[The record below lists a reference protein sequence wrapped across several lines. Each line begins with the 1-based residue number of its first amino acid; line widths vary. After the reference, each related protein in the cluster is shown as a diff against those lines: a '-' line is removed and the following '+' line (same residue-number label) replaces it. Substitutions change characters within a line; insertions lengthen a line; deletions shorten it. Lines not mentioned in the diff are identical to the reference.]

1 MSPPL
6 YFLPTTIVKIHFLN
20 NESNTVWE
28 HIEKAGRCTSNGQAF
43 SDFLTMT
50 VCALSGGQMEDQ
62 YLQAVKRYSEGEKG
76 KRGCDHLANAFA
88 ALIQAM
94 ETTRVDILGDIFQGA
109 ITFGEHGQFFTPE
122 PICSLLAQ
130 MTAGSPQS
138 VYDPC
143 CGSGR
148 TLLAH
153 ANLGRCAEFFG
164 QDIDRRCVQMTAIN
178 LSLRNLYGWVI
189 LGNSLANEAQLI
201 YRTGFNGKGFIAE
214 VDSLPVHASEKM
226 EDAVRPM
233 QLSLF

>member
-1 MSPPL
+1 
-6 YFLPTTIVKIHFLN
+6 
-20 NESNTVWE
+20 
-28 HIEKAGRCTSNGQAF
+28 
-43 SDFLTMT
+43 
-50 VCALSGGQMEDQ
+50 MEDE
-62 YLQAVKRYSEGEKG
+62 YLQTVKRYSEGEKG
-76 KRGCDHLANAFA
+76 NRGCDHLASAFA

-94 ETTRVDILGDIFQGA
+94 EITRADILGDIFQGA

-130 MTAGSPQS
+130 MTTGARKS

-153 ANLGRCAEFFG
+153 ADICRDAEFFG

-189 LGNSLANEAQLI
+189 LGDSLKNETDLI

-214 VDSLPVHASEKM
+214 VDSLPIHASVKM
-226 EDAVRPM
+226 QEAVRPT